1 MIHKEFDFY
10 NHNIKF
16 FGQYWQTTSTNA
28 VIILV
33 HGMGEHSTRY
43 ADFVIPEF
51 LKNDISVITYDQ
63 FGHGKTQGK
72 RGHNPGFESL
82 LDCVEIV
89 INKAHE
95 IFSNIPAFLY
105 GHSMGAN
112 VVINYVLKRKND
124 LNGVIVTS
132 PFFKLAF
139 QPPSWKLALGKILQ
153 KIAPSFTMKSEL
165 DVNALSRDKHEVQKY
180 INDPLVH
187 DQISP
192 NYSLTFMKTGIW
204 AINNAD
210 KLLLPLL
217 LIHGTGDRLT
227 SHEASKEFALNNNKI
242 SLKLVKDGYHE
253 LHNDLCK
260 KDIML
265 SIVQWIELTLKKKEK
280 VKSL

>member
-10 NHNIKF
+10 KHNVKF
-16 FGQYWQTTSTNA
+16 FGQYWQTASTNA

-72 RGHNPGFESL
+72 RGHNPGFESV
-82 LDCVEIV
+82 LDCVEIL
-89 INKAHE
+89 INKANA
-95 IFSNIPAFLY
+95 IFSNIPVFLY

-112 VVINYVLKRKND
+112 VVINYVLKRKNNF
-124 LNGVIVTS
+124 NGVIMTS

-165 DVNALSRDKHEVQKY
+165 DVTALSRDKHEVQKY

-187 DQISP
+187 DKISP

-204 AINNAD
+204 AINNAA
-210 KLLLPLL
+210 KLLLPVL

-265 SIVQWIELTLKKKEK
+265 IIVQWIELTLKKKR
-280 VKSL
+280 KS